1 MKKYLIILLT
11 FQHTYVIIIIEIR
24 KGMNKMKKYAS
35 WIIRKRWGRGF
46 KVKQIGIYVEP
57 NVELNKKTVH
67 ILYQGVYLGYI
78 VLNDWDNI
86 ENNVDLTK
94 CGLQGYEIWSV
105 DYSQDI

>member
-1 MKKYLIILLT
+1 MKQLKGVFKMIKKYS
-11 FQHTYVIIIIEIR
+11 
-24 KGMNKMKKYAS
+24 S

-57 NVELNKKTVH
+57 AVGLNKKTAH
-67 ILYQGVYLGYI
+67 ILYQGEYLGSI

-86 ENNVDLTK
+86 ENNVDLAK
-94 CGLQGYEIWSV
+94 CGLQGYKIWSV